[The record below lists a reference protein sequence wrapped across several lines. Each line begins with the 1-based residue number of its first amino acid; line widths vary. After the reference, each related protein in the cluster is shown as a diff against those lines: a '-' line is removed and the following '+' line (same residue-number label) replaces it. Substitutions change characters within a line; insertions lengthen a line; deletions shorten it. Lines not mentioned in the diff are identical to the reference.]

1 MPCRRARLPPGG
13 GSARIRRMNETT
25 PRLLVVDVMPLLYR
39 GHFALMRRPRLTSS
53 GFNASALFVFTNIVR
68 DMLSSRGATHAAL
81 VMDTSPTFRHELYPQ
96 YKAQREKLPEDIAA
110 SLEPAEA
117 FARALRVPFLRVAG
131 FEADDLMGTLSARA
145 EAAGFETWIV
155 TPDKDM
161 AQLVTDRTWLC
172 RPSHVPG
179 EKDELYDP
187 ARVCAEWGL
196 TSPAQMVDWL
206 GMAGDSADNIP
217 GFPGVGPKTA
227 SALLAK
233 YGSLEGVIAHAAD
246 IKGKTGEAVAAHADL
261 GRLSRELA
269 EIRRDAPIAESL
281 DDLRLREPDRPA
293 LEAFCRDFE
302 LNSLLRRYDPDAPA
316 VAGTATAV
324 HPDASP
330 SAGSAG
336 ADAPADSARSEPLA
350 TAATTPHDYKLVRT
364 AEDLAALAAALAAA
378 PEFAF
383 DTETTGLDPRHARCV
398 GLSFSTK
405 EGSGWYVPVARET
418 RDGDVQDAAAEPDLF
433 AFFDEPGGD
442 ASMARPSR
450 GRAMDASPPK
460 PSQGDLFDFFGASEP
475 AAPAL
480 AEPASADRPA
490 ETAPAFSAAE
500 IREALAP
507 VFASNK
513 TKCAHN
519 AKFDLHVLRGLGIEV
534 AQPIADS
541 MLAHY
546 VVDPTQRHGMD
557 PLAREFLHYD
567 PIPIE
572 TLIGPKGKGQRTMDT
587 VPVEQVAEY
596 AAEDADV
603 TLRLHRALEPVV
615 RECGAW
621 RAYAEAENPLVPVLA
636 DMEDAGVRID
646 TAALARYSGVLAQE
660 LAGLVSRIHEL
671 AGGPFNIDSPQQLG
685 RVLFE
690 RLGLPAAAKTSTGHW
705 STAEDVLQ
713 DLASKHEIVPA
724 ILDYR
729 AVSKLKSTYVDK
741 LPACIDPRD
750 GRVHTTFQQALTET
764 GRLSSDNPNLQ
775 NIPIR
780 TERGKPIRAAFV
792 AADGDHR
799 LVSADYS
806 QIELRMMASLSGD
819 ETMIDAFRHDADIH
833 AATAARVYGIDEK
846 DVTREQRAHCKQVS
860 FGIIY
865 GISAFGLSQRLGIP
879 RHQADGL
886 IKAYFE
892 MFPGVRTFMDE
903 TIERARRD
911 GFVSTLLGRR
921 RPLRD
926 IVSRNATVRAAAERN
941 AVNTPVQGS
950 AADLVKLAMV
960 RVHAALRERGL
971 RSRLV
976 LQIHDE
982 LVLDCPKDEVPAVS
996 ALVRDAMENALP
1008 LAVPLKVDVGSG
1020 ANWLEAH

>member
-1 MPCRRARLPPGG
+1 MPD
-13 GSARIRRMNETT
+13 SS
-25 PRLLVVDVMPLLYR
+25 PRLIVIDVMPILYR
-39 GHFALMRRPRLTSS
+39 GHFALMRRPRLTAS
-53 GFNASALFVFTNIVR
+53 GFNTSALFVFTNIVR
-68 DMLSSRGATHAAL
+68 DLLASRGATHAAL
-81 VMDTSPTFRHELYPQ
+81 VMDTSPTFRHELYPE

-110 SLEPAEA
+110 SLGPAEA
-117 FARALRVPFLRVAG
+117 FARAIRVPFLRVAG
-131 FEADDLMGTLSARA
+131 FEADDLMGTLAARA
-145 EAAGFETWIV
+145 EAAGFETWV
-155 TPDKDM
+155 VSPDKDM
-161 AQLVTDRTWLC
+161 AQLVTDRVTLC

-187 ARVCAEWGL
+187 ARVCEEWGL
-196 TSPAQMVDWL
+196 SSPAQMVDLL
-206 GMAGDSADNIP
+206 GMAGDSSDNIP

-227 SALLAK
+227 TTLLKK
-233 YGSLEGVIAHAAD
+233 YGSVEGVIAHASE
-246 IKGKTGEAVAAHADL
+246 IKGKTGEGIAAHADL
-261 GRLSRELA
+261 ARVSRWLA

-293 LEAFCRDFE
+293 LEAFCRQYE
-302 LNSLLRRYDPDAPA
+302 LNSLLRRYYPDATVSPE
-316 VAGTATAV
+316 
-324 HPDASP
+324 P
-330 SAGSAG
+330 SAPAGS
-336 ADAPADSARSEPLA
+336 DIQHSAFGIQHSAEPQAPLA
-350 TAATTPHDYKLVRT
+350 TAATTPHSYRLVRT
-364 AEDLAALAAALAAA
+364 AEDLAALAAELAAA
-378 PEFAF
+378 TEFAF
-383 DTETTGLDPRHARCV
+383 DTETTGLDPRHDRCV
-398 GLSFSTK
+398 GMSFSTK
-405 EGSGWYVPVARET
+405 EGSGWYIPIASERRDREMLNAECRMLNGQT
-418 RDGDVQDAAAEPDLF
+418 AEPDLF
-433 AFFDEPGGD
+433 SFATGGNT
-442 ASMARPSR
+442 AVGAAPT
-450 GRAMDASPPK
+450 PK
-460 PSQGDLFDFFGASEP
+460 AAQGDLFDFFGAADPAPPPGSPSGGAGERSEP
-475 AAPAL
+475 EGGIQHSAFGIQHSDSAPGLPAAEVRAAL
-480 AEPASADRPA
+480 G
-490 ETAPAFSAAE
+490 PAF
-500 IREALAP
+500 
-507 VFASNK
+507 ASSK

-519 AKFDLHVLRGLGIEV
+519 AKFDIHVLRALGIEV
-534 AQPIADS
+534 APPIADS

-557 PLAREFLHYD
+557 PLAREFLRYD

-572 TLIGPKGKGQRTMDT
+572 SLIGPRGKGQLTMDQ
-587 VPVEQVAEY
+587 VPAERVAEY

-615 RECGAW
+615 RERGAW
-621 RAYAEAENPLVPVLA
+621 RAYDEAENPLVPVLA
-636 DMEDAGVRID
+636 DMEDAGIRID
-646 TAALARYSGVLAQE
+646 VDALARYSGVLAQE

-690 RLGLPAAAKTSTGHW
+690 GLRLPAAAKTSTGHW

-713 DLASKHEIVPA
+713 GLAGEHEIVPA

-741 LPACIDPRD
+741 LPQCIDPRD

-775 NIPIR
+775 NIPVR
-780 TERGKPIRAAFV
+780 TDRGKPIRAAFV
-792 AADGDHR
+792 AADADHL

-806 QIELRMMASLSGD
+806 QIELRMMAALSGD

-846 DVTREQRAHCKQVS
+846 DVTREQRSHCKQVS

-865 GISAFGLSQRLGIP
+865 GISAFGLAQRLGIA

-892 MFPGVRTFMDE
+892 MFPGVRRFMDE

-926 IVSRNATVRAAAERN
+926 ISSRNATVRAAAERN

-960 RVHAALRERGL
+960 RVHAALRERSL
-971 RSRLV
+971 RSRMV

-982 LVLDCPKDEVPAVS
+982 LLLDCPKGEVAEVS
-996 ALVRDAMENALP
+996 ALVKNAMENAIP

-1020 ANWLEAH
+1020 PDWLAAH

>member
-1 MPCRRARLPPGG
+1 MPD
-13 GSARIRRMNETT
+13 SS
-25 PRLLVVDVMPLLYR
+25 PRLIVIDVMPILYR

-68 DMLSSRGATHAAL
+68 DLLASRGATHAAL
-81 VMDTSPTFRHELYPQ
+81 VMDTSPTFRHELYPE

-110 SLEPAEA
+110 SLGPAEA
-117 FARALRVPFLRVAG
+117 FARAIRVPFLRVAG
-131 FEADDLMGTLSARA
+131 FEADDLMGTLAARA
-145 EAAGFETWIV
+145 EAAGFETWV
-155 TPDKDM
+155 VSPDKDM
-161 AQLVTDRTWLC
+161 AQLVTDRVTLC

-179 EKDELYDP
+179 EKDELYGP
-187 ARVCAEWGL
+187 ARVCEEWGL
-196 TSPAQMVDWL
+196 SSPAQMVDLL
-206 GMAGDSADNIP
+206 GMAGDSSDNIP

-227 SALLAK
+227 TTLLRK
-233 YGSLEGVIAHAAD
+233 YGSVEGVIAHASE
-246 IKGKTGEAVAAHADL
+246 IKGKTGEGIAANADL
-261 GRLSRELA
+261 ARLSRKLA

-281 DDLRLREPDRPA
+281 DDLALREPDRPA
-293 LEAFCRDFE
+293 LEAFCRQYE
-302 LNSLLRRYDPDAPA
+302 LNSLLRRYYPDAAPIPEPPA
-316 VAGTATAV
+316 APASPAAATA
-324 HPDASP
+324 
-330 SAGSAG
+330 SAGSVPEA
-336 ADAPADSARSEPLA
+336 SASGSPPLA
-350 TAATTPHDYKLVRT
+350 TAATTPHSYRLVRT
-364 AEDLAALAAALAAA
+364 SEDLAALAAELAAA

-383 DTETTGLDPRHARCV
+383 DTETTGLDPRHDRCV
-398 GLSFSTK
+398 GMSFSTK
-405 EGSGWYVPVARET
+405 EGTGWYIPIAAPAGGSGAEPPVV
-418 RDGDVQDAAAEPDLF
+418 GDAQPDLF
-433 AFFDEPGGD
+433 AFATKAGNPT
-442 ASMARPSR
+442 ASAAP
-450 GRAMDASPPK
+450 APK
-460 PSQGDLFDFFGASEP
+460 AAQGDLFDFFGAADPAPPPGPPPGGAGERSEP
-475 AAPAL
+475 
-480 AEPASADRPA
+480 EGVVQHS
-490 ETAPAFSAAE
+490 AFSIQHSDSAPGLPAAE
-500 IREALAP
+500 VREALGPA
-507 VFASNK
+507 FASSK

-519 AKFDLHVLRGLGIEV
+519 AKFDIHVLRALGIEV
-534 AQPIADS
+534 APPIADS

-557 PLAREFLHYD
+557 PLAREFLRYD

-572 TLIGPKGKGQRTMDT
+572 SLIGPRGKGQLTMDR
-587 VPVEQVAEY
+587 VPAERVAEY

-603 TLRLHRALEPVV
+603 TLRLHRALEPIV
-615 RECGAW
+615 RERGAW
-621 RAYAEAENPLVPVLA
+621 RAYDEAENPLVPVLA
-636 DMEDAGVRID
+636 DMEDAGIRID
-646 TAALARYSGVLAQE
+646 VDALARYSGVLAQE
-660 LAGLVSRIHEL
+660 LAGLVARIHEL

-690 RLGLPAAAKTSTGHW
+690 GLRLPAAAKTSTGHW

-713 DLASKHEIVPA
+713 GLAGEHEIVPA

-741 LPACIDPRD
+741 LPQCIDPRD

-775 NIPIR
+775 NIPVR
-780 TERGKPIRAAFV
+780 TDRGKPIRAAFV
-792 AADGDHR
+792 AADADHL

-806 QIELRMMASLSGD
+806 QIELRMMAALSGD

-846 DVTREQRAHCKQVS
+846 DVTREQRSHCKQVS

-865 GISAFGLSQRLGIP
+865 GISAFGLAQRLGIA

-892 MFPGVRTFMDE
+892 MFPGVRRFMDE
-903 TIERARRD
+903 TIGRARRD
-911 GFVSTLLGRR
+911 GYVSTLLGRR

-926 IVSRNATVRAAAERN
+926 IASRNATIRAAAERN
-941 AVNTPVQGS
+941 AVNTPVQES

-960 RVHAALRERGL
+960 RVHAALRERSL

-982 LVLDCPKDEVPAVS
+982 LLLDCPKGEVAEVS
-996 ALVRDAMENALP
+996 ALVKDAMENAIP

-1020 ANWLEAH
+1020 ANWLAAH

>member
-1 MPCRRARLPPGG
+1 M
-13 GSARIRRMNETT
+13 ETA
-25 PRLLVVDVMPLLYR
+25 PRPKLLAVDVMPLLYR
-39 GHFALMRRPRLTSS
+39 GHFALMRRPRLTAS
-53 GFNASALFVFTNIVR
+53 GFNTSALFVFTNIVR
-68 DMLSSRGATHAAL
+68 DLLASRGATHAAL

-110 SLEPAEA
+110 SLGPAED
-117 FARALRVPFLRVAG
+117 FARAIRVPFLRVAG
-131 FEADDLMGTLSARA
+131 FEADDLMGTLAARA
-145 EAAGFETWIV
+145 EAAGFETWV
-155 TPDKDM
+155 VSPDKDM
-161 AQLVTDRTWLC
+161 AQLVTERTTLC

-196 TSPAQMVDWL
+196 SSPAQMVDLL
-206 GMAGDSADNIP
+206 GMAGDSSDNIP

-227 SALLAK
+227 TTLLKK
-233 YGSLEGVIAHAAD
+233 YGSVEGVIAHAAE
-246 IKGKTGEAVAAHADL
+246 IKGKTGEGIAANADL
-261 GRLSRELA
+261 ARLSRKLA

-293 LEAFCRDFE
+293 LESFCRQYE
-302 LNSLLRRYDPDAPA
+302 LNSLLRRYYPDA
-316 VAGTATAV
+316 
-324 HPDASP
+324 
-330 SAGSAG
+330 
-336 ADAPADSARSEPLA
+336 APAPETPAAPAGGSGAEPPSVAPLA
-350 TAATTPHDYKLVRT
+350 TAASTPHSYRLAKD
-364 AEDLAALAAALAAA
+364 AADLAALAAELAAA

-383 DTETTGLDPRHARCV
+383 DTETDGLDPRHCRCV
-398 GLSFSTK
+398 GMSFSTAP
-405 EGSGWYVPVARET
+405 GTGWYIPIT
-418 RDGDVQDAAAEPDLF
+418 NDGGAAPEPPAGKAQPDLF
-433 AFFDEPGGD
+433 SFASLQGGD
-442 ASMARPSR
+442 ASTKRPPD
-450 GRAMDASPPK
+450 GRAVGASLPK
-460 PSQGDLFDFFGASEP
+460 AEQGDLFDFFGAADPAPPLGSPAGGAAERSEP
-475 AAPAL
+475 EGVVRHSEFGIRNPESAAGLPVAEVHEAL
-480 AEPASADRPA
+480 G
-490 ETAPAFSAAE
+490 PAF
-500 IREALAP
+500 
-507 VFASNK
+507 ASSK

-519 AKFDLHVLRGLGIEV
+519 AKFDLHVLRSLGIEV
-534 AQPIADS
+534 APPIADS

-572 TLIGPKGKGQRTMDT
+572 TLIGPKGKGQRTMDQ
-587 VPVEQVAEY
+587 VPVGQVAEY

-615 RECGAW
+615 RERGAW

-646 TAALARYSGVLAQE
+646 VAALARYSGVLAQE
-660 LAGLVSRIHEL
+660 LAGLVSRIHAL

-705 STAEDVLQ
+705 STAEEVLQ
-713 DLASKHEIVPA
+713 GLASAHEIVPA

-741 LPACIDPRD
+741 LPTCIDPRD

-780 TERGKPIRAAFV
+780 TDRGRPIRAAFV
-792 AADGDHR
+792 AADANHL

-806 QIELRMMASLSGD
+806 QIELRMMAALSGD

-846 DVTREQRAHCKQVS
+846 DVTREQRSHCKQVS

-892 MFPGVRTFMDE
+892 MFPGVRRFMDE
-903 TIERARRD
+903 TIARARRD

-926 IVSRNATVRAAAERN
+926 IASRNATVRAAAERN

-960 RVHAALRERGL
+960 RVHAALRERNL

-976 LQIHDE
+976 LQVHDE
-982 LVLDCPKDEVPAVS
+982 LVLDCPKGEVAEVS
-996 ALVRDAMENALP
+996 ALVKEAMESALP

-1020 ANWLEAH
+1020 ATWLDAH